1 MEKTKAQSD
10 IVQDVKRRVRDELRE
25 LDLMLVDLKVVDL
38 DAEEKAT
45 IEKVSMFMKDTTYVT
60 EKQTDVI
67 GTTELYE
74 KYLQWN
80 KEKNHEIFPNIPVES
95 SPHIPIRSCNSI
107 NYIKNTCVLG
117 KYLVHLNYTPWKAKR
132 EGKTIRGYGYL
143 KYKDSADTSISVKEY
158 MEKYTERTGSVKD
171 RVAISKLLPKF
182 YSENKERYGL
192 DTFKH
197 KLVKYGYHTK
207 AAKETQRVEGR
218 YGQEKVIKIGEEVQ
232 CVLKVRLKNSFFREE
247 WSGED
252 ERLVNFG
259 E

>member
-1 MEKTKAQSD
+1 M
-10 IVQDVKRRVRDELRE
+10 
-25 LDLMLVDLKVVDL
+25 
-38 DAEEKAT
+38 
-45 IEKVSMFMKDTTYVT
+45 
-60 EKQTDVI
+60 
-67 GTTELYE
+67 
-74 KYLQWN
+74 
-80 KEKNHEIFPNIPVES
+80 FPNIPIES
-95 SPHIPIRSCNSI
+95 SPYLPIRSCNSI
-107 NYIKNTCVLG
+107 NYIKNTSVLG

-158 MEKYTERTGSVKD
+158 MEKYTERTNSVKD

-182 YSENKERYGL
+182 YSEHKERYGL

-207 AAKETQRVEGR
+207 AAKETRRVEGR
-218 YGQEKVIKIGEEVQ
+218 YGQEKVIKIGEEVP
-232 CVLKVRLKNSFFREE
+232 CVLKVKLNNEFFREA

-252 ERLVNFG
+252 EILVNFG